1 MLKQLIVTLIGDDKS
16 GLINNLS
23 HVVAEHKGNWLA
35 SNMSELAGQFAGIL
49 QISVEDEYYRDLCE
63 ALSLIPGLT
72 INFAEGKNQSIWQQ
86 SPCLII
92 QDRDRPGIIH
102 EVSQVLTQHG
112 IELKA
117 ITTHCKDLWQSD
129 NNQFYAK
136 LKLALPDN
144 LDHDKFHVALTNISA
159 TLEAEM
165 TGF

>member
-23 HVVAEHKGNWLA
+23 RVVAEHKGNWLA

-63 ALSLIPGLT
+63 ALSLVPGLT
-72 INFAEGKNQSIWQQ
+72 ISFAEGKNQSIWQK

-92 QDRDRPGIIH
+92 QDNDRPGIIN
-102 EVSQVLTQHG
+102 EVSKILTLHG

-117 ITTHCKDLWQSD
+117 ITTHSKDLWQSD
-129 NNQFYAK
+129 NNRFYAK
-136 LKLALPDN
+136 LKLALPDT
-144 LDHDKFHVALTNISA
+144 LDHDMLSGDLAKISP
-159 TLEAEM
+159 TLIAEM
-165 TGF
+165 TEA

>member
-23 HVVAEHKGNWLA
+23 RVVAEHKGNWLA

-72 INFAEGKNQSIWQQ
+72 INFAEGKNQNIWQQ

-92 QDRDRPGIIH
+92 QDSDRPGIIN

-129 NNQFYAK
+129 NNCFYAK
-136 LKLALPDN
+136 LKLALPEN
-144 LDHDKFHVALTNISA
+144 LDMDKFNIALAKISP
-159 TLEAEM
+159 TLISEM
-165 TGF
+165 TEA

>member
-23 HVVAEHKGNWLA
+23 RVVAEHKGNWLA

-72 INFAEGKNQSIWQQ
+72 INFAEGKNQSVWQK

-92 QDRDRPGIIH
+92 QDSDRPGIIN
-102 EVSQVLTQHG
+102 EVSQVLTQHD

-129 NNQFYAK
+129 NNRFYAK
-136 LKLALPDN
+136 LKLALPEN
-144 LDHDKFHVALTNISA
+144 LDMDKFNIALAKISP
-159 TLEAEM
+159 TLISKMTEA
-165 TGF
+165 

>member
-23 HVVAEHKGNWLA
+23 RVVAEHKGNWLA

-72 INFAEGKNQSIWQQ
+72 ISFAEGKNQNIWQA

-92 QDRDRPGIIH
+92 QDSDRPGIIN
-102 EVSQVLTQHG
+102 EVSQVLTQNN

-129 NNQFYAK
+129 NSRFYAK

-144 LDHDKFHVALTNISA
+144 LDHDKLNTELTKISA
-159 TLEAEM
+159 TIEAEM
-165 TGF
+165 TVV

>member
-23 HVVAEHKGNWLA
+23 RVVAEHKGNWLA

-63 ALSLIPGLT
+63 ALSLLPGLT
-72 INFAEGKNQSIWQQ
+72 IHFAEGKNQNIWQQ

-92 QDRDRPGIIH
+92 QDTDRPGIIN
-102 EVSQVLTQHG
+102 EVSKVLTQHD

-129 NNQFYAK
+129 DNLFYAK
-136 LKLALPDN
+136 LKLTLPDN
-144 LDHDKFHVALTNISA
+144 LDHAKFQAELAKIST

-165 TGF
+165 TEA

>member
-23 HVVAEHKGNWLA
+23 RVVAEHKGNWLA

-72 INFAEGKNQSIWQQ
+72 INFAEGKIWHK

-92 QDRDRPGIIH
+92 QDCDRLGIIN
-102 EVSQVLTQHG
+102 EVSQVLTQYD

-136 LKLALPDN
+136 LKLTLPDN
-144 LDHDKFHVALTNISA
+144 LDHDMFNTALAKISP
-159 TLEAEM
+159 TLVAEM
-165 TGF
+165 TEA